1 MNTRLTLGA
10 KLAYHHGLGMKG
22 KAVKKFMSPTTPPML
37 PIIPRDEIYGTN
49 ILEIIKKGN

>member
-22 KAVKKFMSPTTPPML
+22 RAVKKVL
-37 PIIPRDEIYGTN
+37 KLHN
-49 ILEIIKKGN
+49 